1 MPRRKL
7 RKHAPEFKF
16 KLVVES
22 LRGERTRTEIAR
34 ENDIT
39 KSLLYKWEQAFLEQ
53 GADVFRSADLRTQEL
68 AERDQRIADL
78 ERLVGRL
85 ALENEVLK
93 KFETQLNST
102 PRKNGR

>member
-1 MPRRKL
+1 MPRRKQ
-7 RKHAPEFKF
+7 RRHAPEFKF

-34 ENDIT
+34 ENDVT
-39 KSLLYKWEQAFLEQ
+39 KSLLYKWEQAFLEK
-53 GADVFRSADLRTQEL
+53 GADVFRSADLQAQEL
-68 AERDQRIADL
+68 AERDARIADL

-93 KFETQLNST
+93 KFKAQLNSL